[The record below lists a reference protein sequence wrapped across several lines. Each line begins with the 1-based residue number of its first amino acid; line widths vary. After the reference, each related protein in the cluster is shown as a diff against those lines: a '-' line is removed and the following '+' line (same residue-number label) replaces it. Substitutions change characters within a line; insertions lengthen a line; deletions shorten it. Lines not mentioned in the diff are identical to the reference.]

1 MTKDSI
7 WAAIGPSGSL
17 SDDTCLSSPSSS
29 PGEEP
34 SAGRLVLPGQW
45 GSVAL
50 GAASWCGLEAF
61 VEELQDT
68 QEGHG
73 A

>member
-1 MTKDSI
+1 MTKESI

-17 SDDTCLSSPSSS
+17 SDDTCLSPPSSS
-29 PGEEP
+29 PREEP
-34 SAGRLVLPGQW
+34 SVPPGQW

-50 GAASWCGLEAF
+50 GAASWCGPEAF